1 MRQAFKDLSYED
13 FIDKLNGVGDNF
25 SSSTDQLAYG
35 MRNVSSVLKVAGN
48 DIDQSLAL
56 LTAAND
62 ITQDMSKASMGVR
75 TVALRIAGTE
85 DAKAELEELGED
97 TSDFIVQTQSK
108 VDAKVRKYTATADNP
123 NGISVLDDNGRLRS
137 TYDILLDISKV
148 YD

>member
-1 MRQAFKDLSYED
+1 
-13 FIDKLNGVGDNF
+13 
-25 SSSTDQLAYG
+25 